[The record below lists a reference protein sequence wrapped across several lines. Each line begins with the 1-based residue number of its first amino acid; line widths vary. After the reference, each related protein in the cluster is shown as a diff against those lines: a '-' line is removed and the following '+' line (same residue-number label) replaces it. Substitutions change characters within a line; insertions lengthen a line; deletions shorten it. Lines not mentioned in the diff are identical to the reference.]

1 MATKKPPGRASAA
14 RYPSPVHRHK
24 KLIQRSIRLLVN
36 ERKDALGIVFQNR
49 AAAAPR
55 FWCTYPLITPTLPPL
70 DRTAGTDFKALG
82 RLTSR
87 RSRLHC
93 LDNAFA
99 QVTRQRSRHPR
110 SPHRRINADRL
121 PQPNCF
127 GNPPDSN
134 PAEFALI
141 SISKRPATV
150 EDRAV
155 PGHWEGD
162 LLSGSKNSYIATLVE
177 RQTRYEIGRAS

>member
-1 MATKKPPGRASAA
+1 MAIKNPPERAAAA
-14 RYPSPVHRHK
+14 RYPSPVHRRK

-55 FWCTYPLITPTLPPL
+55 FRCTYPMITPTLQPL

-93 LDNAFA
+93 LDKSFA
-99 QVTRQRSRHPR
+99 QVTRQRFRHPR
-110 SPHRRINADRL
+110 SSHSESMPTDSSVKPLWESARFKPGGICSRCSL
-121 PQPNCF
+121 P
-127 GNPPDSN
+127 
-134 PAEFALI
+134 AL
-141 SISKRPATV
+141 
-150 EDRAV
+150 
-155 PGHWEGD
+155 
-162 LLSGSKNSYIATLVE
+162 LV
-177 RQTRYEIGRAS
+177 TR

>member
-1 MATKKPPGRASAA
+1 MAIKKPPERAAAA
-14 RYPSPVHRHK
+14 RYPSPVHRRK

-49 AAAAPR
+49 AAPAPR
-55 FWCTYPLITPTLPPL
+55 FRCTYPMITPTLQPL
-70 DRTAGTDFKALG
+70 DRRAGTDFKALG

-93 LDNAFA
+93 LDHAFA

-141 SISKRPATV
+141 ALYKASFS
-150 EDRAV
+150 
-155 PGHWEGD
+155 
-162 LLSGSKNSYIATLVE
+162 
-177 RQTRYEIGRAS
+177 GRAQSRAQSLRNLAAFCLRGEANDVAKSPVDTFG

>member
-1 MATKKPPGRASAA
+1 MAIKKPPERAAAA
-14 RYPSPVHRHK
+14 RYPPPVHRRK

-55 FWCTYPLITPTLPPL
+55 FRCTYPMITPTLQPL
-70 DRTAGTDFKALG
+70 DRRAGTDFKALG

-93 LDNAFA
+93 LDNSFA
-99 QVTRQRSRHPR
+99 QVTRQRFRHPC

-121 PQPNCF
+121 PQPNRF

-134 PAEFALI
+134 PAEFALNVRKSRYVI
-141 SISKRPATV
+141 GTNLSRLAAAR
-150 EDRAV
+150 RAV
-155 PGHWEGD
+155 RSRRKPQWPPSTARSAP
-162 LLSGSKNSYIATLVE
+162 LRSLRPRT
-177 RQTRYEIGRAS
+177 

>member
-1 MATKKPPGRASAA
+1 MAIKNPPERAAAA
-14 RYPSPVHRHK
+14 RYPSPVHRRK

-55 FWCTYPLITPTLPPL
+55 FRCTYPMITPTLQPL
-70 DRTAGTDFKALG
+70 DRRAGTDFKALG

-99 QVTRQRSRHPR
+99 QVTRQRFRHPG
-110 SPHRRINADRL
+110 SLHRRINADRL
-121 PQPNCF
+121 PQPNRF
-127 GNPPDSN
+127 GNPPDSK
-134 PAEFALI
+134 PAEFAL
-141 SISKRPATV
+141 AV
-150 EDRAV
+150 EHGLTLCSTD
-155 PGHWEGD
+155 GD
-162 LLSGSKNSYIATLVE
+162 FARFCRLRWLNPIAT
-177 RQTRYEIGRAS
+177 

>member
-1 MATKKPPGRASAA
+1 MAIKKPPERAAAA
-14 RYPSPVHRHK
+14 RYPSPVHRRK

-55 FWCTYPLITPTLPPL
+55 FRCTYPMITPTLQPL
-70 DRTAGTDFKALG
+70 NRRAGTDFKALG

-93 LDNAFA
+93 LDNSFA
-99 QVTRQRSRHPR
+99 QVTRQRFRHPR
-110 SPHRRINADRL
+110 SPHRRINAARL
-121 PQPNCF
+121 PQPNRF

-134 PAEFALI
+134 PAEFAI
-141 SISKRPATV
+141 AQHRQIAADRPGTAC
-150 EDRAV
+150 R
-155 PGHWEGD
+155 
-162 LLSGSKNSYIATLVE
+162 
-177 RQTRYEIGRAS
+177 GRASAMAGPIAPPILLIEAAAMRVVNRPAPS